1 MRIEEITRIHLDPKG
16 PIFFSYLALWH
27 RGGLLGDREGA
38 DKFVND
44 ARNIQN
50 TLPKVRHKLRTT
62 NEYLLLIPAKLSEV
76 EHHPEVHGYS
86 VILS

>member
-1 MRIEEITRIHLDPKG
+1 MRIEEITYIHLDPKG
-16 PIFFSYLALWH
+16 PNFYFLYFRLWE
-27 RGGLLGDREGA
+27 RGWVGA

-44 ARNIQN
+44 APNIQN

-76 EHHPEVHGYS
+76 EHHPEVQGIS